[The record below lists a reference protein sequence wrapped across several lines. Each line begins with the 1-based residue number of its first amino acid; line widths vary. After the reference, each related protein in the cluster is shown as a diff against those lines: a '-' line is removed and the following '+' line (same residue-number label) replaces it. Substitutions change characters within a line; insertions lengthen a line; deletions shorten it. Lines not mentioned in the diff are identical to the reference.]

1 MLPWLLLKCKP
12 SLAVK
17 AADGSTAAG
26 ACWLYLY
33 HKILTPKRERF
44 GYCCH
49 STCENKSVEETQ
61 PSYVRCRCA
70 NKRIPWLIVML
81 AANVYLSV
89 TVTSRVTDGRDDN
102 VNQHG
107 WDRFLTSTK
116 DVI

>member
-1 MLPWLLLKCKP
+1 MLPWLLLKCKLW
-12 SLAVK
+12 LALK
-17 AADGSTAAG
+17 AAGGNTAAG

-33 HKILTPKRERF
+33 HKILTSKRERF
-44 GYCCH
+44 GYCRH
-49 STCENKSVEETQ
+49 FTSENNSGEETQ
-61 PSYVRCRCA
+61 PSYVRIRYA
-70 NKRIPWLIVML
+70 NKRIPWLTVML